1 MEQLS
6 VIFPVVNGIILN
18 NLDDQ
23 SLTNLKIAS
32 KDLNYL
38 LDKEK
43 CIPLRKIKNLIRDVD
58 FCSESWNKAVKRTHV
73 DNV

>member
-1 MEQLS
+1 MERLCA
-6 VIFPVVNGIILN
+6 IFPVVSGIILN

-23 SLTNLKIAS
+23 SWTNLKVAS

-43 CIPLRKIKNLIRDVD
+43 CIPLRKIKKTLISAQNRGIKL
-58 FCSESWNKAVKRTHV
+58 SKEPMLTMSRY
-73 DNV
+73 